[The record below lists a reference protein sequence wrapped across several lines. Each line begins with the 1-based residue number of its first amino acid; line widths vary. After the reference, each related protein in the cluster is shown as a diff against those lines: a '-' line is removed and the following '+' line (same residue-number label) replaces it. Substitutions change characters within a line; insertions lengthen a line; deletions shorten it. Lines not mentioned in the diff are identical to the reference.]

1 MALMRV
7 PVPDGWGRVSRQ
19 RRLGGVVATV
29 AIVVVSALGAPAA
42 SAQMRAGLWLDVFVE
57 DADGAPVTDLRRGD
71 FVVDQG
77 GALGRIID
85 AELVEWPLRLVIL
98 LEDSDRL
105 AGYLAH
111 LRNGLPRFVD
121 ELPEGSEVELV
132 FFATRPRTLV
142 EATIDLDAV
151 QDGLGQ
157 YFARRGAPNVFDAFR
172 ETVERLYT
180 DFVEWPVIVTV
191 TGDGP
196 QTVPTRRVRQLIEQ
210 VVETG
215 TTVHA
220 LVLNTQGA
228 THQTGVARRLSELT
242 DGWLAEV
249 NSPSVLVVRKLVEL
263 GELVAERAAA
273 RPARYLVTFEPP
285 PNADPEAEIALAVR
299 RSQVRVQVRGQP
311 ESRER

>member
-1 MALMRV
+1 MVLMRV
-7 PVPDGWGRVSRQ
+7 PVPDGRGRVSRQ

-29 AIVVVSALGAPAA
+29 AVVVVSALGAPAA
-42 SAQMRAGLWLDVFVE
+42 SAQMRAGLRLDVFVD

-157 YFARRGAPNVFDAFR
+157 YFASRGAP
-172 ETVERLYT
+172 
-180 DFVEWPVIVTV
+180 
-191 TGDGP
+191 P
-196 QTVPTRRVRQLIEQ
+196 QRVRRV
-210 VVETG
+210 
-215 TTVHA
+215 
-220 LVLNTQGA
+220 
-228 THQTGVARRLSELT
+228 
-242 DGWLAEV
+242 
-249 NSPSVLVVRKLVEL
+249 
-263 GELVAERAAA
+263 
-273 RPARYLVTFEPP
+273 
-285 PNADPEAEIALAVR
+285 
-299 RSQVRVQVRGQP
+299 
-311 ESRER
+311 